1 MGISAYQ
8 YRNPSNP
15 SDGYATFV
23 GAYQSNFS
31 DSYQEFDLY
40 SRASLDANLYIGA
53 NYFPR
58 SYYFTFD
65 ITVIS
70 DISDAIN
77 LQSYG
82 GVPGKYRLG
91 EIQLATLS
99 VVSESFYVNF
109 LSQYVTSVGFFAGRV
124 SPWDFFITEPIVG
137 IETDE
142 ILIAGNNPNGS
153 FAGILPRQRITP
165 FSRVILQP
173 SSGVKMKVVAGF
185 TATTINRG
193 ISPGRPTYPFVVS
206 P

>member
-1 MGISAYQ
+1 MGISAFQ
-8 YRNPSNP
+8 YRNPSSP

-23 GAYQSNFS
+23 GAYQSGFS
-31 DSYQEFDLY
+31 DSYQEFDLF
-40 SRASLDANLYIGA
+40 SRASLDANLYIGTNFFA
-53 NYFPR
+53 R

-65 ITVIS
+65 IVVIS

-77 LQSYG
+77 LQSYS

-91 EIQLATLS
+91 EIQLATAGT
-99 VVSESFYVNF
+99 VSEAYYVNF
-109 LSQYVTSVGFFAGRV
+109 LTQYITSVGFFAGRV
-124 SPWDFFITEPIVG
+124 TPWDFFITEPILA

-153 FAGILPRQRITP
+153 FAGILPRQRLTP
-165 FSRVILQP
+165 FSRIVLQP
-173 SSGVKMKVVAGF
+173 QSGVKMKVVAGF

-193 ISPGRPTYPFVVS
+193 ISPGRPSYPFVVS